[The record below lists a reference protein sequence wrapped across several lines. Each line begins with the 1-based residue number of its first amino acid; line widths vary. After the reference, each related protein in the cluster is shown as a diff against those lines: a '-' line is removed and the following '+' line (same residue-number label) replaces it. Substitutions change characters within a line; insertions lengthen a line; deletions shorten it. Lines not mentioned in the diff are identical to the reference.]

1 MDAYT
6 EPGCQVSS
14 QMSPSARTPT
24 EQEIH
29 GRHGRPITDQDAH
42 EINRVEELSYDLKIH
57 EVMTAALKTA
67 TPDMPLSQVLEI
79 LRVSRISGLP
89 VVDKDRLV
97 GVLSLEDIV
106 RALQKNDLS
115 ALTSQYMT
123 REVVTVGSYE
133 SIVNAL
139 RTFTE
144 KQLGRLPVIDENHK
158 LVGMITKGDITRGI
172 LVALQKDYKEEE
184 VRRYRASHLFEDIIS
199 ERTTLVL
206 RYTIKAGDFTQGGVA
221 SSHIKRALLRLGAD
235 PQITRRCCIA
245 VYEAEMNLII
255 HTTSGGIL
263 KLEVEPHRITM
274 SAIDEGP
281 GILDTEKVF
290 EAGYSTATEQV
301 REMGFGAGMGLV
313 NMKRC
318 VDEIE
323 LTSEVGKGSKLVMRI
338 YIPDQTVGISREG
351 QTDESSTNY

>member
-1 MDAYT
+1 MC
-6 EPGCQVSS
+6 P
-14 QMSPSARTPT
+14 PRIPT
-24 EQEIH
+24 EQEKF

-42 EINRVEELSYDLKIH
+42 EISRVEELSYDLKIR
-57 EVMTAALKTA
+57 EVMATAVKTA

-79 LRVSRISGLP
+79 LRVNRISGLP
-89 VVDKDRLV
+89 VVEDDRLV
-97 GVLSLEDIV
+97 GVVSLEDIV
-106 RALQKNDLS
+106 RALQKNDLD
-115 ALTSQYMT
+115 AKTRQYMT
-123 REVVTVGSYE
+123 REVITVASYE
-133 SIVNAL
+133 SIVKAI

-144 KQLGRLPVIDENHK
+144 IKLGRLPVLDENDK

-184 VRRYRASHLFEDIIS
+184 VRRYRASHLFEDITS

-206 RYTIKAGDFTQGGVA
+206 RYTIKAGDFTHGGKA
-221 SSHIKRALLRLGAD
+221 SSDVKRALIRLGAD

-255 HTTSGGIL
+255 HTTNGGVL

-274 SAIDEGP
+274 SATDEGP
-281 GILDTEKVF
+281 GIADIEKVF
-290 EAGYSTATEQV
+290 QPGYSTATERV

-318 VDEIE
+318 VDEIKME
-323 LTSEVGKGSKLVMRI
+323 SAVGKGTKLVMRI
-338 YIPDQTVGISREG
+338 YVPDHTVGVSRDG
-351 QTDESSTNY
+351 QSDEPTTNNQ

>member
-1 MDAYT
+1 MCPPT
-6 EPGCQVSS
+6 RQ
-14 QMSPSARTPT
+14 PT
-24 EQEIH
+24 EQEVH
-29 GRHGRPITDQDAH
+29 GRHGRPITDHDAN
-42 EINRVEELSYDLKIH
+42 EINRVEELSYDLKIR
-57 EVMTAALKTA
+57 EVMSTALKTA
-67 TPDMPLSQVLEI
+67 STDMPLSKVLDI
-79 LRVSRISGLP
+79 LRINRISGLP
-89 VVDKDRLV
+89 VVENDQLV

-123 REVVTVGSYE
+123 RDVVTVSSYD

-144 KQLGRLPVIDENHK
+144 KQLGRLPVVDENHK

-172 LVALQKDYKEEE
+172 LVALQRDYKEEE
-184 VRRYRASHLFEDIIS
+184 VRRYRASHLFEDIVS

-206 RYTIKAGDFTQGGVA
+206 RYTIKARDFTQGGKA

-235 PQITRRCCIA
+235 PQITRRCSIA

-255 HTTSGGIL
+255 HTTNGGIL

-274 SAIDEGP
+274 SATDDGP
-281 GILDTEKVF
+281 GIPDIEKVF
-290 EAGYSTATEQV
+290 QPGYSTATEQV

-318 VDEIE
+318 VDTID
-323 LTSEVGKGSKLVMRI
+323 LDSTVGKGTKLVMRI
-338 YIPDQTVGISREG
+338 FIPNQTFGGRREEPG
-351 QTDESSTNY
+351 NESPTNR

>member
-1 MDAYT
+1 MC
-6 EPGCQVSS
+6 P
-14 QMSPSARTPT
+14 PARRPT
-24 EQEIH
+24 EQELH

-42 EINRVEELSYDLKIH
+42 EINRVEELSYDLKIR
-57 EVMTAALKTA
+57 EVMTTALRTA
-67 TPDMPLSQVLEI
+67 SADMPLSQVLEI
-79 LRVSRISGLP
+79 LRIHRISGLP
-89 VVDKDRLV
+89 VVMDDKLV
-97 GVLSLEDIV
+97 GILSLEDIV
-106 RALQKNDLS
+106 QALQKNDL
-115 ALTSQYMT
+115 AATASQYMT
-123 REVVTVGSYE
+123 REVVTVASYE
-133 SIVNAL
+133 SIVQAL

-144 KQLGRLPVIDENHK
+144 KGLGRLPVLDENHR

-199 ERTTLVL
+199 ERTTLVM
-206 RYTIKAGDFTQGGVA
+206 RYTIKAGDFTQGGKA

-235 PQITRRCCIA
+235 PQLTRRCCIA

-255 HTTSGGIL
+255 HTTNGGIL

-274 SAIDEGP
+274 SATDDGP
-281 GILDTEKVF
+281 GIADTKQVF
-290 EAGYSTATEQV
+290 QPGYSTATEQV

-323 LTSEVGKGSKLVMRI
+323 LSSTVGKGTKLIMRI
-338 YIPDQTVGISREG
+338 YIPNQTVGVSRDG
-351 QTDESSTNY
+351 QANEP

>member
-1 MDAYT
+1 MC
-6 EPGCQVSS
+6 P
-14 QMSPSARTPT
+14 PARPPT
-24 EQEIH
+24 EQEKH

-42 EINRVEELSYDLKIH
+42 DISRVEALSYDLKIR
-57 EVMTAALKTA
+57 EVMTAGVRTA
-67 TPDMPLSQVLEI
+67 TPEMPLSDVLEL
-79 LRVSRISGLP
+79 LRINRISGLP
-89 VVDKDRLV
+89 VVDHDKLV
-97 GVLSLEDIV
+97 GIVSLEDIV
-106 RALQKNDLS
+106 RALQKNELS
-115 ALTSQYMT
+115 APTNQYMT
-123 REVVTVGSYE
+123 REVVSVVSYE
-133 SIVNAL
+133 SIVAAI

-144 KQLGRLPVIDENHK
+144 KQLGRLPVIDENQR

-199 ERTTLVL
+199 ERTTLVM

-255 HTTSGGIL
+255 HTTNGGIL

-274 SAIDEGP
+274 SATDDGP
-281 GILDTEKVF
+281 GISDTEVVF
-290 EAGYSTATEQV
+290 QAGYSTATEHV
-301 REMGFGAGMGLV
+301 RELGFGAGMGLV

-318 VDEIE
+318 VDEIKLE
-323 LTSEVGKGSKLVMRI
+323 STVGKGTKLVMRI
-338 YIPDQTVGISREG
+338 FIPDQTVGVSRDG
-351 QTDESSTNY
+351 

>member
-1 MDAYT
+1 MCPPT
-6 EPGCQVSS
+6 
-14 QMSPSARTPT
+14 RTPT
-24 EQEIH
+24 QQEVH
-29 GRHGRPITDQDAH
+29 GRHGRPITDHDAND
-42 EINRVEELSYDLKIH
+42 INRVEELSYDLKIR

-67 TPDMPLSQVLEI
+67 SPDMPLSKVLDL
-79 LRVSRISGLP
+79 LRLNRISGLP
-89 VVDKDRLV
+89 VVENDRLV

-123 REVVTVGSYE
+123 REVVTVASYD

-144 KQLGRLPVIDENHK
+144 KQLGRLPVVDENQK

-206 RYTIKAGDFTQGGVA
+206 RYTIKARDFTQGGKA
-221 SSHIKRALLRLGAD
+221 SSYIKRALLRLGAD
-235 PQITRRCCIA
+235 PQITRRCSIA

-255 HTTSGGIL
+255 HTTNGGIL

-274 SAIDEGP
+274 SATDDGP
-281 GILDTEKVF
+281 GIPDTEQVF
-290 EAGYSTATEQV
+290 QPGYSTATEQV

-318 VDEIE
+318 VDTID
-323 LTSEVGKGSKLVMRI
+323 LDSTVGKGTRLVMRI
-338 YIPDQTVGISREG
+338 LIPDQTFGGRREG
-351 QTDESSTNY
+351 QNDEPSTNH

>member
-1 MDAYT
+1 MC
-6 EPGCQVSS
+6 P
-14 QMSPSARTPT
+14 PARSPT

-42 EINRVEELSYDLKIH
+42 DINRVEELSYDLKIR
-57 EVMTAALKTA
+57 EVMTADLKTA
-67 TPDMPLSQVLEI
+67 TPDMPLSKVLEI
-79 LRVSRISGLP
+79 LRVYRISGLP
-89 VVDKDRLV
+89 VVENERLV
-97 GVLSLEDIV
+97 GIVSLEDIV
-106 RALQKNDLS
+106 RSLQNNDLS
-115 ALTSQYMT
+115 ATANQYMT
-123 REVVTVGSYE
+123 RDVVTVASYE
-133 SIVNAL
+133 SVVAAM

-144 KQLGRLPVIDENHK
+144 KGLGRLPVVDENQK
-158 LVGMITKGDITRGI
+158 SVGMITKGDITRGI

-184 VRRYRASHLFEDIIS
+184 VRRYRASHLFEDIVS

-206 RYTIKAGDFTQGGVA
+206 RYTIKAGDFTQGGKA

-255 HTTSGGIL
+255 HTINGGIL

-274 SAIDEGP
+274 SATDEGP
-281 GILDTEKVF
+281 GIPDTEKVF
-290 EAGYSTATEQV
+290 QPGYSTATEQV

-318 VDEIE
+318 VDEIKLE
-323 LTSEVGKGSKLVMRI
+323 STVGEGTKLVMRI
-338 YIPDQTVGISREG
+338 LIPDQTVGSGRDG
-351 QTDESSTNY
+351 LNDEPSTNH

>member
-1 MDAYT
+1 MC
-6 EPGCQVSS
+6 P
-14 QMSPSARTPT
+14 PARALT

-42 EINRVEELSYDLKIH
+42 DISRVEELSYDLKIR
-57 EVMTAALKTA
+57 EVMTADVKTA
-67 TPDMPLSQVLEI
+67 TPEMPLSQVLEI
-79 LRVSRISGLP
+79 LRLKRISGLP
-89 VVDKDRLV
+89 VVENDKLV

-115 ALTSQYMT
+115 APTSQYMT
-123 REVVTVGSYE
+123 RDVVTAASYD
-133 SIVNAL
+133 SIVNAIS
-139 RTFTE
+139 TFTE
-144 KQLGRLPVIDENHK
+144 KQLGRLPVIDQNHN

-172 LVALQKDYKEEE
+172 LVALQRDYKEEE

-206 RYTIKAGDFTQGGVA
+206 RYTIQAGDFTQGGKA

-235 PQITRRCCIA
+235 PQLTRRCCIA

-255 HTTSGGIL
+255 HTTNGGIL
-263 KLEVEPHRITM
+263 KLEVEPYRITM
-274 SAIDEGP
+274 SATDDGP
-281 GILDTEKVF
+281 GIPDTEEVF
-290 EAGYSTATEQV
+290 QPGYSTATEQV

-323 LTSEVGKGSKLVMRI
+323 LNSTVGKGTKLVMRI
-338 YIPDQTVGISREG
+338 FVSNQTLATSREG
-351 QTDESSTNY
+351 

>member
-1 MDAYT
+1 MCPPT
-6 EPGCQVSS
+6 RQ
-14 QMSPSARTPT
+14 PT
-24 EQEIH
+24 EQEVH
-29 GRHGRPITDQDAH
+29 GRHGRPITDHDAN
-42 EINRVEELSYDLKIH
+42 EINRVEELSYDLKIR
-57 EVMTAALKTA
+57 EVMSTALKTA
-67 TPDMPLSQVLEI
+67 STDMPLSKVLDI
-79 LRVSRISGLP
+79 LRINRISGLP
-89 VVDKDRLV
+89 VVENDQLV

-123 REVVTVGSYE
+123 RDVVTVSSYD

-144 KQLGRLPVIDENHK
+144 KQLGRLPVVDENQK

-172 LVALQKDYKEEE
+172 LVALQRDYKEEE
-184 VRRYRASHLFEDIIS
+184 VRRYRASHLFEDIVS

-206 RYTIKAGDFTQGGVA
+206 RYTIKARDFTQGGKA

-235 PQITRRCCIA
+235 PQITRRCSIA

-255 HTTSGGIL
+255 HTTNGGIL

-274 SAIDEGP
+274 SATDDGP
-281 GILDTEKVF
+281 GIPDIEKVF
-290 EAGYSTATEQV
+290 QPGYSTATEQV

-318 VDEIE
+318 VDTID
-323 LTSEVGKGSKLVMRI
+323 LDSTVGKGTKLVMRI
-338 YIPDQTVGISREG
+338 FIPNQTFGGRREEPG
-351 QTDESSTNY
+351 NESPTNR